1 MTPRPGIGI
10 LEESTDVNVFR
21 RFWSVVRKPRKFAR
35 AHSGRSAATGGH
47 VGNRS
52 LGGTEEIGGGP
63 RGQGARGERV
73 PDVAFL
79 HHERHLGGFYQRF
92 INDNAINSFL
102 KVSLRRR

>member
-21 RFWSVVRKPRKFAR
+21 RLWSVVRKPRKSAR

-52 LGGTEEIGGGP
+52 LAFSCGSEEVGGRP
-63 RGQGARGERV
+63 RGQGARGKRV
-73 PDVAFL
+73 PDEAFL
-79 HHERHLGGFYQRF
+79 HHERHLGGLIYQ
-92 INDNAINSFL
+92 L
-102 KVSLRRR
+102 